1 MSCHRGNGRSLRSQ
15 TVGMDSPPQAAT
27 TLQAAEYVLV
37 VHQRATI
44 EACLC
49 GWSELGKS
57 FARHQAIMLREAGL
71 LPDEP
76 ESARK

>member
-1 MSCHRGNGRSLRSQ
+1 MNSQ
-15 TVGMDSPPQAAT
+15 PQAAT
-27 TLQAAEYVLV
+27 KLQAAEYVLV

-57 FARHQAIMLREAGL
+57 FAGHQAAMLREAGL
-71 LPDEP
+71 LPEDP
-76 ESARK
+76 EAARKQDNDAAGSG